1 MLKAAVIVAA
11 ATCIAMPAYAVAS
24 SPVIQ
29 MLDEAIASGNEAEV
43 ETVAKYARKAAPD
56 QLAEIDGKVNV
67 FRASLAAA
75 AKAKADEEAAKKRAA
90 GSNFF
95 KNWTG
100 QGELGGFITGGNAD
114 TRGLSAG
121 VALTRDGEKLRLN
134 FRANADY
141 QKSNGVTSN
150 EQFAVALEP
159 NYKFNERLFAYGLA
173 QWDRDRP
180 QGIDARYLMSGGLG
194 YRAVATD
201 TVTIDLKAGPA
212 WRRTDFTTLP
222 STSGIAG
229 LGSANMMWKISPTL
243 TLTEAVNLL
252 WQSPSSTLSSLTA
265 LEAKLGGALS
275 ARLSY
280 QVRHETNPPA
290 GLEKTDTLSRITLVY
305 GF

>member
-1 MLKAAVIVAA
+1 MFKPALFAVAA
-11 ATCIAMPAYAVAS
+11 LTAAPVYADAS
-24 SPVIQ
+24 HPVLQ
-29 MLDEAIASGNEAEV
+29 MLDEAIANGNEAEV
-43 ETVAKYARKAAPD
+43 DTIAKYARKAAPD
-56 QLAEIDGKVNV
+56 RLAEIDGKLEN
-67 FRASLAAA
+67 FKSTLAAA
-75 AKAKADEEAAKKRAA
+75 AKAKADEAAEQKRRDA
-90 GSNFF
+90 GNFF

-114 TRGLSAG
+114 TKGLSAG
-121 VALTRDGEKLRLN
+121 IALTREGEKLRLN
-134 FRANADY
+134 VRGSADY
-141 QKSNGVTSN
+141 QRSNGVTSN
-150 EQFAVALEP
+150 EQFAAAFEP

-180 QGIDARYLMSGGLG
+180 QGIDARYLLSGGLG

-212 WRRTDFTTLP
+212 WRRTDFTALP
-222 STSGIAG
+222 STTGLAG
-229 LGSANMMWKISPTL
+229 LGSANALWKISPTL

-252 WQSPSSTLSSLTA
+252 WQSPSSSLSSVTA

-280 QVRHETNPPA
+280 QIRHETNPPA